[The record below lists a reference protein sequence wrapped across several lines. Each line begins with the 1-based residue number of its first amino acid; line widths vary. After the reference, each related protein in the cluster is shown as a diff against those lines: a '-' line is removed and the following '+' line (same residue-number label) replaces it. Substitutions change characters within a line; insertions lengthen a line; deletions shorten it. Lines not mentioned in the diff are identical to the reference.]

1 MPSSGGVAYGEGWL
15 RDCVWSAG
23 CTQLRIP
30 HSLVE
35 RGGSKQMAAEM
46 VGLGGALAAAQ
57 HQLLFLLLLC
67 FLAGG
72 ARASPATDA
81 LSHASPRAAAGGLC
95 QQLLLPQGYPC
106 TEHTVRTSFPLHV
119 LDFFVFLWCREL
131 VLWWFAVRDRIVSI
145 PTRIG

>member
-1 MPSSGGVAYGEGWL
+1 
-15 RDCVWSAG
+15 
-23 CTQLRIP
+23 
-30 HSLVE
+30 
-35 RGGSKQMAAEM
+35 MAAEM

-119 LDFFVFLWCREL
+119 LDFFVFFGAEN
-131 VLWWFAVRDRIVSI
+131 WFFGGLLFGTESLASQPGSVDCA
-145 PTRIG
+145 